1 MIPSICGIKQTKQNK
16 AQSHREQIGGCQ
28 NRKMLWGGDGE
39 MGEVGQNIRTSS
51 YKIGKSWGYNVQ
63 YGGI

>member
-1 MIPSICGIKQTKQNK
+1 MWNQTNKKNK

-28 NRKMLWGGDGE
+28 NRKMLWGGEGE

-51 YKIGKSWGYNVQ
+51 YKIGKS
-63 YGGI
+63 